1 MHRHKAHTH
10 RLATK
15 LFALLINLYLFV
27 VYHLNRRSISG
38 LDRLVRPA
46 DQGNTIYA
54 LWHGKLFYLTYYYV
68 KNIKTRQA
76 SILISMSRDG
86 DYGEALATRFGHDT
100 VRGSSSR
107 GGRRAIR
114 ELCACLSKGNNLLL
128 TPDGP
133 RGPAFHV
140 NIGIIKLAQ
149 LTGARIVPGSYAAS
163 RKLNLKSWDKFII
176 PLPFGRI
183 HMAVGEPITVPRQAT
198 KAEIETYR
206 QALEDSLLVLDREC
220 ATHIAKP

>member
-1 MHRHKAHTH
+1 MARTH

-15 LFALLINLYLFV
+15 LFALVINLCLFLI
-27 VYHLNRRSISG
+27 YHLNRRSISG
-38 LDRLVRPA
+38 LDRLVRHA

-54 LWHGKLFYLTYYYV
+54 LWHGKLFYLIYYYV

-86 DYGEALATRFGHDT
+86 DYGEALATRFKHDT

-107 GGRRAIR
+107 GGRKAVR
-114 ELCACLSKGNNLLL
+114 ELSERLSRGNNLML

-133 RGPAFHV
+133 RGPACHANV
-140 NIGIIKLAQ
+140 GIIKLAH
-149 LTGARIVPGSYAAS
+149 LTGACIVPASYDAK
-163 RKLNLKSWDKFII
+163 RKLCLKSWDKFII

-183 HMAVGEPITVPRQAT
+183 HMAVGQPMTVPSEAT
-198 KAEIETYR
+198 KEELEIYR
-206 QALEDSLLVLDREC
+206 EALETSLLALDREC
-220 ATHIAKP
+220 AAHIAQQ

>member
-1 MHRHKAHTH
+1 MAYTH
-10 RLATK
+10 VLATK

-27 VYHLNRRSISG
+27 MYHLNRRSISG
-38 LDRLVRPA
+38 WDRLMRHA

-54 LWHGKLFYLTYYYV
+54 LWHGRLCYLVYYYV
-68 KNIKTRQA
+68 KNVKTRQA

-86 DYGEALATRFGHDT
+86 DYGEALATRFKHDT

-114 ELCACLSKGNNLLL
+114 ELAARLSQGNNLLL

-133 RGPAFHV
+133 RGPAFHANV
-140 NIGIIKLAQ
+140 GIIKLAQ
-149 LTGARIVPGSYAAS
+149 LTGASVVPGSYAAS

-198 KAEIETYR
+198 ESEIETCR
-206 QALEDSLLVLDREC
+206 QALETSLLALDREC

>member
-1 MHRHKAHTH
+1 MHRKKAHTH
-10 RLATK
+10 PLATK
-15 LFALLINLYLFV
+15 LSAVVINLFLFLM
-27 VYHLNRRSISG
+27 YHLNRRSISG
-38 LDRLVRPA
+38 SDRLVRHA
-46 DQGNTIYA
+46 EQGNTIYA
-54 LWHGKLFYLTYYYV
+54 LWHGKLFYLIYYYV

-107 GGRRAIR
+107 GGRTAVR
-114 ELCACLSKGNNLLL
+114 ELSSRLSRGNNLML

-133 RGPAFHV
+133 RGPACHA

-149 LTGARIVPGSYAAS
+149 LTGACIVPGSYDAK
-163 RKLNLKSWDKFII
+163 RKLCLKSWDKFII

-183 HMAVGEPITVPRQAT
+183 HMAVGEPMTVPREAT
-198 KAEIETYR
+198 KEELETYR
-206 QALEDSLLVLDREC
+206 ETLEISLLALDREC
-220 ATHIAKP
+220 AARVAQQ